1 MIVLLDEDSDVV
13 FARIETPVGALLV
26 VTKVEFAGSAL
37 ILRELHVQGEDV
49 EINQLRATGIR
60 RIVRDVMETLDVD
73 ELIIEGAIR
82 TSGAGPGRRP
92 RRLRF
97 CRTVSAQEQSS

>member
-1 MIVLLDEDSDVV
+1 MIVLIDEDSDVV
-13 FARIETPVGALLV
+13 LARVESQVGTLLV
-26 VTKVEFAGSAL
+26 LAQVEFAGRIL
-37 ILRELHVQGEDV
+37 ILRELHVEGEDV
-49 EINQLRATGIR
+49 EVNQLKASGIR
-60 RIVRDVMETLDVD
+60 HIVRDVMEILDVD

-97 CRTVSAQEQSS
+97 TRAVSAEEQGP